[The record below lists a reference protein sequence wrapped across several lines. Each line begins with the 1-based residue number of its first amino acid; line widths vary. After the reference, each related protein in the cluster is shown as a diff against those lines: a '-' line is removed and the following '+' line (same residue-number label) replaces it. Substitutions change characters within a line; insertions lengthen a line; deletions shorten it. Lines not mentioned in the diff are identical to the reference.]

1 MLGKLIKNEWRAFWK
16 IPAFVNIFL
25 AVFTLFG
32 VLSLLTKIVESD
44 NMIVNALIFS
54 VFLIYVISLFAISF
68 IIALYIAMRF
78 YKNMYTDEGY
88 LMHTL
93 PVTKKELIFSKL
105 IVAFAW
111 TIITGIVMMASV
123 FSLILALFSA
133 TQTEI
138 TLAEVWQ
145 EIAPIFTA
153 PEFSQVMGMSF
164 PVFVVVFVITVII
177 GIFANILMVYT
188 SVSFGQLFQKHKVI
202 GSIVSYICIY
212 SVLQIANSIVTAP
225 MMFSTTVSGEA
236 PDGLIAP
243 ILYFGLG
250 ESIILC
256 IVYFLLTEWLMKKKL
271 NLD

>member
-44 NMIVNALIFS
+44 NIIVNALTVV
-54 VFLIYVISLFAISF
+54 VFLIYMISLFAISF
-68 IIALYIAMRF
+68 IIALYVAMRF

-105 IVAFAW
+105 IVAFVW
-111 TIITGIVMMASV
+111 TVITGIVMVASV
-123 FSLILALFSA
+123 FALVLALFSA
-133 TQTEI
+133 TQSEI
-138 TLAEVWQ
+138 TLAKVWQ
-145 EIAPIFTA
+145 EIISVFTA

-164 PVFVVVFVITVII
+164 PVFAVVFVITVII
-177 GIFANILMVYT
+177 GIFSNILMVYT
-188 SVSFGQLFQKHKVI
+188 SISFGQLFQKHKVI

-212 SVLQIANSIVTAP
+212 TILQIVNSIATAP
-225 MMFSTTVSGEA
+225 MMFSTAVSDVLPDSIMA
-236 PDGLIAP
+236 PA
-243 ILYFGLG
+243 LYFCLG
-250 ESIILC
+250 ESVVLC